1 MLKRRREITDEEVF
15 SLKIGT
21 VWRYFKS
28 ESFAFW
34 MICAYLFFEYFRPQ
48 SIYTFIDVLPWT
60 KLVVIGAILGCFTD
74 KSVRWVSSGINKLLI
89 LFLLV
94 IFASSF
100 LAYFPDISKDNW
112 DKYYLWVIIYFL
124 IINIVNTRKRFFIF
138 LLIFLVS
145 SFKISF
151 GLALVWA
158 KRGFSFTDWGL
169 KGPPGFFENS
179 GELAIQ
185 MLVFWPIAWAFCVT
199 MKGRVGKQLYYLLL
213 LMPVT
218 AIMVI
223 LGASSRGAQIAL
235 ILQLV
240 VMNSKS
246 IMRPR
251 VLIAIGCL
259 ILSIWLLMPTEQKQR
274 FERIGEDQTSQQRI
288 LYWENG
294 LEMIK
299 ENPFFGVGY
308 YNFAPYYQKYYSE
321 DILFKKAELPHNI
334 FIQVG
339 TDAGLIGL
347 SVFSLMIF
355 GAWRMGQNFTAP
367 SCEDNEKIMGRCANI
382 SLLGFVVA
390 GQFVTVAYYP
400 FFWIHLALLVVMFKV
415 FENKNERKR
424 VRKNEKFPAID
435 MQPNRPNSLELPR
448 K

>member
-15 SLKIGT
+15 SLKFGSI
-21 VWRYFKS
+21 WRYFKS

-100 LAYFPDISKDNW
+100 LAYFPDVSKENW

-124 IINIVNTRKRFFIF
+124 IINIVNTPKRFFIF
-138 LLIFLVS
+138 LGIFLVS

-185 MLVFWPIAWAFCVT
+185 MLVFWPIAWAFCLS
-199 MKGRVGKQLYYLLL
+199 MKGRVSKKFYYLLL
-213 LMPVT
+213 LMPIT
-218 AIMVI
+218 AMMVI

-240 VMNSKS
+240 VMNSKA
-246 IMRPR
+246 IMRPK
-251 VLIAIGCL
+251 VLIALGCL
-259 ILSIWLLMPTEQKQR
+259 ILSIWYLMPEEQKQR

-294 LEMIK
+294 LEMI
-299 ENPFFGVGY
+299 EHNPILGVGY
-308 YNFAPYYQKYYSE
+308 FNFAPYYQKYYSE
-321 DILFKKAELPHNI
+321 DILFKRAELPHNI

-339 TDAGLIGL
+339 TDVGLLGL
-347 SVFSLMIF
+347 TIFSAMIF
-355 GAWRMGQNFTAP
+355 LAWRMARNFKAP
-367 SCEDNEKIMGRCANI
+367 SCVNDEKNIGRCANI
-382 SLLGFVVA
+382 SLLGFVLA

-400 FFWIHLALLVVMFKV
+400 FLWIHLALLVSMTNSFHQ
-415 FENKNERKR
+415 RKIKA
-424 VRKNEKFPAID
+424 RKA
-435 MQPNRPNSLELPR
+435 
-448 K
+448 

>member
-15 SLKIGT
+15 SLKFGSI
-21 VWRYFKS
+21 WRYFKS

-100 LAYFPDISKDNW
+100 LAYFPDVSKENW

-124 IINIVNTRKRFFIF
+124 IINIVNTPKRFFIF
-138 LLIFLVS
+138 LGIFLVS

-151 GLALVWA
+151 GLSLVWA

-185 MLVFWPIAWAFCVT
+185 MLVFWPIAWAFCLS
-199 MKGRVGKQLYYLLL
+199 MKGRVSKKFYYLLL

-218 AIMVI
+218 AMMVI

-240 VMNSKS
+240 VMNSKA
-246 IMRPR
+246 IMRPK
-251 VLIAIGCL
+251 VLIALGCL
-259 ILSIWLLMPTEQKQR
+259 ILSIWFLMPEEQKQR

-294 LEMIK
+294 LEMI
-299 ENPFFGVGY
+299 EHNPILGVGY
-308 YNFAPYYQKYYSE
+308 FNFAPYYQKYYSE
-321 DILFKKAELPHNI
+321 DILFKRAELPHNI

-339 TDAGLIGL
+339 TDVGLLGL
-347 SVFSLMIF
+347 TVFSAMIF
-355 GAWRMGQNFTAP
+355 LAWRMARNFKAP
-367 SCEDNEKIMGRCANI
+367 SCVNEEKNMGRCANI

-400 FFWIHLALLVVMFKV
+400 FLWIHLALLVSMTNSFHQ
-415 FENKNERKR
+415 RKIKA
-424 VRKNEKFPAID
+424 RKA
-435 MQPNRPNSLELPR
+435 
-448 K
+448 

>member
-15 SLKIGT
+15 SLKFGSI
-21 VWRYFKS
+21 WRYFKS

-100 LAYFPDISKDNW
+100 LAYFPDVSKENW

-124 IINIVNTRKRFFIF
+124 IINIVNTPKRFFIF
-138 LLIFLVS
+138 LGIFLVS

-151 GLALVWA
+151 GLSLVWA

-185 MLVFWPIAWAFCVT
+185 MLVFWPIAWAFCLS
-199 MKGRVGKQLYYLLL
+199 MKGRVSKKFYYLLL
-213 LMPVT
+213 LMPIT
-218 AIMVI
+218 AMMVI

-240 VMNSKS
+240 VMNSKA
-246 IMRPR
+246 IMRPK
-251 VLIAIGCL
+251 VLIALGCL
-259 ILSIWLLMPTEQKQR
+259 ILSIWFLMPEEQKQR

-294 LEMIK
+294 LEMI
-299 ENPFFGVGY
+299 EHNPILGVGY
-308 YNFAPYYQKYYSE
+308 FNFAPYYQKYYSE
-321 DILFKKAELPHNI
+321 DILFKRAELPHNI

-339 TDAGLIGL
+339 TDVGLLGL
-347 SVFSLMIF
+347 TVFSAMIF
-355 GAWRMGQNFTAP
+355 LAWRMARNFKAP
-367 SCEDNEKIMGRCANI
+367 SCVNEEKNMGRCANI

-400 FFWIHLALLVVMFKV
+400 FLWIHLALLVSMTNSFHQ
-415 FENKNERKR
+415 RKIKA
-424 VRKNEKFPAID
+424 RKA
-435 MQPNRPNSLELPR
+435 
-448 K
+448 